1 MAGVGRQH
9 SSHAAS
15 RTMLTTAEAI
25 GSGRPDWASLPLV
38 GASLSG

>member
-1 MAGVGRQH
+1 
-9 SSHAAS
+9 
-15 RTMLTTAEAI
+15 MLATAEAI